1 MFLIR
6 DGARCQRKFNM
17 SLLCSFRTDVR
28 TIMIDMH
35 QLNRGGTG
43 VRSPA
48 GSLIQGLSPSQL

>member
-6 DGARCQRKFNM
+6 DGASCPRESNM
-17 SLLCSFRTDVR
+17 SLLCSFHTDVR
-28 TIMIDMH
+28 RTMIYLH
-35 QLNRGGTG
+35 ALNRGVQG